1 MSRFKVMDHFL
12 VPDHVLLED
21 KEAEEILNTYKISR
35 DQLPK
40 IKMSDP
46 CIRAL
51 EAQGKD
57 VKPRDLIKVVRKSKT
72 AGTAVAFRVVVDG

>member
-1 MSRFKVMDHFL
+1 MGRFRVMDHFL
-12 VPDHVLLED
+12 VPEHVRLD
-21 KEAEEILNTYKISR
+21 VKEAKEVLDTYKITK

-51 EAQGKD
+51 EAQGVEVNPKD
-57 VKPRDLIKVVRKSKT
+57 IIKVIRKSKT
-72 AGTAVAFRVVVDG
+72 SGTSVAYRVVID